1 MTNKFSNT
9 MTNNNILLTGA
20 TGGIGQAFSQLLFSS
35 GANLVLVGRNQAKL
49 TQLKA
54 ELLAS
59 NPEAKNSVVSFVVDI
74 LQPAQRA
81 HLIAQLALLPFEVN
95 LLINN
100 AGVSQFKL
108 FEQASESEISH
119 IMTTNTIAPMQLT
132 QGLLPLLKQCDKA
145 QIINI
150 GSTYGSIGF
159 PGYTAYCASKFA
171 LRGFSQTLSRE
182 LADSNIRVKYL
193 APRATQTSLNS
204 SEVEKL
210 NAELNSTVDSAETVA
225 KALLTLIMQSS
236 EERYIG
242 WPEKIFVRIN
252 QLFPSLVSQSIIKQ
266 LPIIKKYANSSSV

>member
-1 MTNKFSNT
+1 

-35 GANLVLVGRNQAKL
+35 GANLVLVGRNQVKL

-59 NPEAKNSVVSFVVDI
+59 NPEAKNSVLTFVVDI

-132 QGLLPLLKQCDKA
+132 QALLPLLKQCDKA

>member
-1 MTNKFSNT
+1 

-20 TGGIGQAFSQLLFSS
+20 TGGIGQAFSRLLFSS

-49 TQLKA
+49 AQLKA
-54 ELLAS
+54 ELLAA
-59 NPEAKNSVVSFVVDI
+59 NPEVKNSVVTFVVDI

-95 LLINN
+95 VLINN

-108 FEQASESEISH
+108 FEQASESDISD
-119 IMTTNTIAPMQLT
+119 IITTNTIAPMQLT
-132 QGLLPLLKQCDKA
+132 QGLLPLLKQCKKA

-210 NAELNSTVDSAETVA
+210 NAELNSAVDSAETVA

-242 WPEKIFVRIN
+242 WPEKLFVRIN

>member
-49 TQLKA
+49 AQLKA
-54 ELLAS
+54 ELLAA

-74 LQPAQRA
+74 LQPAQRDD
-81 HLIAQLALLPFEVN
+81 LIAQLALLPFEVN
-95 LLINN
+95 VLINN

-132 QGLLPLLKQCDKA
+132 QALLPLLKQCDKA

-193 APRATQTSLNS
+193 APRATQTSLNT

-210 NAELNSTVDSAETVA
+210 NAELNSAVDSAETVA
-225 KALLTLIMQSS
+225 KELLTLIMQSS

-242 WPEKIFVRIN
+242 WPEKLFVRIN

>member
-1 MTNKFSNT
+1 

-49 TQLKA
+49 AQLTA

-59 NPEAKNSVVSFVVDI
+59 NPEAKNSVLTFVVDI
-74 LQPAQRA
+74 LQPAQRD

-95 LLINN
+95 VLINN

-119 IMTTNTIAPMQLT
+119 IITTNTIAPMQLT
-132 QGLLPLLKQCDKA
+132 QALLPLLKPCDKA

-204 SEVEKL
+204 SDVEKL
-210 NAELNSTVDSAETVA
+210 NAELNSAVDSAETVA
-225 KALLTLIMQSS
+225 KELLTLIMQSS

-242 WPEKIFVRIN
+242 WPENLFVRIN
-252 QLFPSLVSQSIIKQ
+252 QLFPSLVSQSIIKK
-266 LPIIKKYANSSSV
+266 LPIIKKNANSSSV